1 LDDLKR
7 AGLAVRW
14 WVINASYSTV
24 NTKSDFLKA
33 KAATEL
39 QWIHEVDTIS
49 DGQYAVIPWKPFEV
63 KGEKLLE
70 LL

>member
-1 LDDLKR
+1 MAD
-7 AGLAVRW
+7 
-14 WVINASYSTV
+14 S
-24 NTKSDFLKA
+24 KSDFLRA
-33 KAATEL
+33 KATAEL
-39 QWIHEVDTIS
+39 QWIHEVDNIS